1 MSPSFAAAAMLP
13 KPRPRAAAELPAS
26 SSYSPRSPPKIG
38 QLRPMVMLFAHTSVG
53 FGGKPKSHGLPSF
66 FSP

>member
-1 MSPSFAAAAMLP
+1 MCA
-13 KPRPRAAAELPAS
+13 RRVRAPAVLPAS

-38 QLRPMVMLFAHTSVG
+38 QLRPIVTLLAQTSVG
-53 FGGKPKSHGLPSF
+53 FGGKPMSHGLPSF